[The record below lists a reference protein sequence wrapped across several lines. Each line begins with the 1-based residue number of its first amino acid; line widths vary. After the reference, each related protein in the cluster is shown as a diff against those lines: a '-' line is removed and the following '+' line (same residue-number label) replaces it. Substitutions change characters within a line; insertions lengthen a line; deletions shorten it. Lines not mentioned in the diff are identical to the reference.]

1 MEQLKQEYNSKLAE
15 FNKAWRWTEQLKDNK
30 KAVSEL
36 KLQEIELKLR
46 LKAIEM
52 EIILNQL
59 KQKGVEPIAD
69 EIKNGFKIG
78 VIEGQVELKV

>member
-1 MEQLKQEYNSKLAE
+1 MDKLKQEYNSKLGD
-15 FNKAWRWTEQLKDNK
+15 FKKAWDWTEQLKDNK

-59 KQKGVEPIAD
+59 KQKGVDPIAD

-78 VIEGQVELKV
+78 IIEGQVELKV